1 MQTRDYFSYK
11 LSQVTK
17 TKRRVKSNREKI
29 ESTVSR
35 YPGLRFHQIKSQ
47 TKIANGTVQ
56 HHLDYLVKENEI
68 IVNYQ
73 KKIPRYYAN
82 NVENTK
88 QIILLR
94 LRQNTTSKIIKAL
107 LKNECQTFGQM
118 VKFTKKSPGTVSV
131 YKNMLLKDGII
142 IGNTN
147 SCQCNK
153 STSESK
159 IKYRLSDSDKVRLL
173 VQEYGKSSLKRSAD
187 NLADIFL
194 SL

>member
-1 MQTRDYFSYK
+1 M
-11 LSQVTK
+11 SQVTK
-17 TKRRVKSNREKI
+17 TKRRIKSNREKI
-29 ESTVSR
+29 EITVNK

-56 HHLDYLVKENEI
+56 HHLDHLVKEKEI

-73 KKIPRYYAN
+73 KKIPRYYTN
-82 NVENTK
+82 NLENAK

-142 IGNTN
+142 IGDTN
-147 SCQCNK
+147 SCECSK
-153 STSESK
+153 GFTESK
-159 IKYRLSDSDKVRLL
+159 IKYRLTDNDKVRLL